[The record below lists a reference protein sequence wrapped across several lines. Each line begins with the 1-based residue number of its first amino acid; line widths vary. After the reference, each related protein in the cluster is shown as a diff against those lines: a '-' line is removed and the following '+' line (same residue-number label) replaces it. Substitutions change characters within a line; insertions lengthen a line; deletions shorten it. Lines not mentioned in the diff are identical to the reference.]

1 MTIWLRAI
9 RIHQWL
15 KNLLLFIPALTSH
28 QISNPDVILA
38 VILAFLAFSFCTSA
52 VYVINDIVDLTADR
66 DHPRKR
72 NRPFASGAIPVI
84 HGIYAAPVLLMVSA
98 TLAFR
103 LPWVFAITLAGYFAL
118 TCAYSFWL
126 KSQVIVDVMLLASLY
141 TIRVLAGSAAT
152 AITPSFWLLAFSMFI
167 FLSLALVK
175 RYSEMIVVNQ
185 HGKSNAI
192 RRGYLVTDTPVLLNL
207 GSAAGYGAVLVLALY
222 INSPDIEGLYSNR
235 WPLWL
240 LLPPFLYWITRIW
253 LTAHR
258 GELHDDPLV
267 FAVKDR
273 QSWAVAMS
281 IAIALLLAA

>member
-28 QISNPDVILA
+28 QITNPDVILA
-38 VILAFLAFSFCTSA
+38 VILAFLAFSFCASA
-52 VYVINDIVDLTADR
+52 VYVINDILDLTADS

-84 HGIYAAPVLLMVSA
+84 HGIYAAPILLMVSA
-98 TLAFR
+98 ALAFR
-103 LPWVFAITLAGYFAL
+103 LPWVFAITLAGYFAI

-152 AITPSFWLLAFSMFI
+152 AIAPSFWLLAFSMFI

-185 HGKSNAI
+185 QGKTNAVG
-192 RRGYLVTDTPVLLNL
+192 RGYLVTDTPVLLSL
-207 GSAAGYGAVLVLALY
+207 GSAAGYGAVLILALY
-222 INSPDIEGLYSNR
+222 INSPDIEGLYRNR
-235 WPLWL
+235 WLLWL
-240 LLPPFLYWITRIW
+240 LLPPFLYWTTRIW
-253 LTAHR
+253 LKAHR
-258 GELHDDPLV
+258 GVLYDDPLV
-267 FAVKDR
+267 FAVKDK
-273 QSWAVAMS
+273 QSWAVAIS